1 MQPNNDENDV
11 YIIPP
16 NFIDTGTVLGGSVK
30 LRNAVEA
37 LGLVLMIGFPVFHL
51 PFSLT
56 TRIIIAC
63 ITVLPAALFAI
74 IGIGGESL
82 TEFLFHFIILA
93 FHITLAGDPTSTFKI
108 HLLSFLFYKSYHNG
122 TI

>member
-82 TEFLFHFIILA
+82 TEFLFHFIILLG
-93 FHITLAGDPTSTFKI
+93 ITQRKNTVNI
-108 HLLSFLFYKSYHNG
+108 
-122 TI
+122 

>member
-37 LGLVLMIGFPVFHL
+37 LGLVLMIGLPVFHL

-74 IGIGGESL
+74 IGIGGGKKSL
-82 TEFLFHFIILA
+82 QKNLA
-93 FHITLAGDPTSTFKI
+93 KKKNIPLKKERMHGPLQPINRQNTTT
-108 HLLSFLFYKSYHNG
+108 
-122 TI
+122 

>member
-37 LGLVLMIGFPVFHL
+37 L
-51 PFSLT
+51 
-56 TRIIIAC
+56 
-63 ITVLPAALFAI
+63 FAI
-74 IGIGGESL
+74 IGIGGVWSL
-82 TEFLFHFIILA
+82 
-93 FHITLAGDPTSTFKI
+93 
-108 HLLSFLFYKSYHNG
+108 
-122 TI
+122 

>member
-74 IGIGGESL
+74 IGIGGETDIL
-82 TEFLFHFIILA
+82 HQLRFFHYIYSQCISPFSFQHIYICKII
-93 FHITLAGDPTSTFKI
+93 FNFFK
-108 HLLSFLFYKSYHNG
+108 Y
-122 TI
+122 

>member
-37 LGLVLMIGFPVFHL
+37 LSLVLMIGFPVFHL

-82 TEFLFHFIILA
+82 TEFLFHLQKNLA
-93 FHITLAGDPTSTFKI
+93 KKKNIPLKKERMHGPLQPINRQNTTT
-108 HLLSFLFYKSYHNG
+108 
-122 TI
+122 